1 MSDSGHRATGAEDG
15 DSREWNDPPGVGDE
29 PDPDVVEPG
38 RPSAENAA
46 FVLLGVLVA
55 LYVIARLAGLV

>member
-1 MSDSGHRATGAEDG
+1 MSGPDHRGGGDESG
-15 DSREWNDPPGVGDE
+15 DSREWNDPPGVGDG
-29 PDPDVVEPG
+29 PDPDVIEPG

-46 FVLLGVLVA
+46 FVLLGVVSA